1 MNVPIVKSFMTRHVI
16 TVRDDQNIYEA
27 LKTLLK
33 HKMSGA
39 PVVNA
44 DGELVGMLSEK
55 DCLKMFVRGAFENDH
70 QVGKNVSEYMQKT
83 LVTCG
88 PQDGVFKVAD
98 MFFQNT
104 FRRLPVLD
112 ENGKMVGLIT
122 RRDVLLSSIEIW
134 KDTPAGQQ
142 WSDSTYLSD
151 EMKHRLSERGAD
163 RSDVRVDSTVH
174 L

>member
-70 QVGKNVSEYMQKT
+70 QVHS
-83 LVTCG
+83 
-88 PQDGVFKVAD
+88 
-98 MFFQNT
+98 
-104 FRRLPVLD
+104 
-112 ENGKMVGLIT
+112 
-122 RRDVLLSSIEIW
+122 
-134 KDTPAGQQ
+134 
-142 WSDSTYLSD
+142 
-151 EMKHRLSERGAD
+151 
-163 RSDVRVDSTVH
+163 
-174 L
+174 